1 MVKRNAILVISLL
14 LLTLLTPTPPT
25 HSQEFTYGRICV
37 RAPTAITQG
46 ETATVDVE
54 IEIAEDTASA
64 NFAPEDGRQ
73 CAIMDEV
80 YEIMGVGLGGISFGN
95 FSSEPENTRIRGRL
109 QPGVANEWTWI
120 LSADGEA
127 GRGYN
132 LMVYA
137 FVDDE
142 TRDNG
147 YRPTTRIRLR
157 VEIAAPPGTFL
168 EQVLA
173 FLNSTK
179 EIIALVSLIV
189 VGGIALREQIKNLF
203 KRGKKTDTDA
213 QPRPPDT

>member
-1 MVKRNAILVISLL
+1 MNKNSIPGTLVILV
-14 LLTLLTPTPPT
+14 LLTLLTPAPT
-25 HSQEFTYGRICV
+25 ARSQGVTYGRICV
-37 RAPTAITQG
+37 QAPTAITQG
-46 ETATVDVE
+46 ETADVEVE
-54 IEIAEDTASA
+54 IEIAEDPASA
-64 NFAPEDGRQ
+64 DFSPEDGRQ

-157 VEIAAPPGTFL
+157 IEIAAPPGTFF

-179 EIIALVSLIV
+179 EIIGLVSLIV
-189 VGGIALREQIKNLF
+189 VGGIALREQIKKLF
-203 KRGKKTDTDA
+203 KRGDKPEEQTPT
-213 QPRPPDT
+213 